1 MKSSEL
7 LEMGLPRA
15 LLPEAFQLIRTMS
28 ERGADGAE
36 MRTLFDGLIQNPQ
49 AATADPD
56 LKSLAEGIL
65 ARPKAFAPREA
76 PAPYRIWGEG
86 LEEGSL
92 RQMKSAADLPVA
104 VRGALM
110 PDAHPGYGLPIGGV
124 LATENAVIPYAVGVD
139 IACRMRMSVFDVEDA
154 AGTLAAPV
162 RDRLRVALEG
172 ETRFGVGAK
181 FNGRLRRDHPVMEA
195 DWQATPVTKQL
206 RDRAWAQLGTSG
218 SGNHF
223 VEFGLLDLARPTA
236 GLEAGSYLA
245 LLSHSGSR
253 GSGATVA
260 SHYSKLAKELH
271 PELPKEL
278 QNLAWLDLD
287 LAEGQEYW
295 HAMNLMGEYAA
306 ANHERIHYH
315 VARALG
321 FDVAAVVENHHNFAW
336 KEEHDGRELIVH
348 RKGAT
353 PAGAG
358 VLGMIPGTMADPAF
372 LVSGLGEPSSLR
384 SASHGAGRRMSRT
397 EAKRRFTWDETRKLL
412 AERDVELL
420 SADIDEAP
428 MAYKDIREVM
438 AAQTDLVEVLGTFHP
453 RMVKM
458 APAGERPED

>member
-1 MKSSEL
+1 MREGDVMKSREL
-7 LEMGLPRA
+7 LKMGLPRA
-15 LLPEAFQLIRTMS
+15 
-28 ERGADGAE
+28 
-36 MRTLFDGLIQNPQ
+36 
-49 AATADPD
+49 
-56 LKSLAEGIL
+56 
-65 ARPKAFAPREA
+65 A
-76 PAPYRIWGEG
+76 PAPYRIWGQG
-86 LEEGSL
+86 LEPGSL
-92 RQMKSAADLPVA
+92 NQMRSAADLPVA

-110 PDAHPGYGLPIGGV
+110 PDAHQGYGLPIGGV

-139 IACRMRMSVFDVEDA
+139 IACRMRMSVFDVDGA
-154 AGTLAAPV
+154 VALAPPV
-162 RDRLRVALEG
+162 RDRLRAALEG

-181 FNGRLRRDHPVMEA
+181 FDGRLRRDHPVMEA

-206 RDRAWAQLGTSG
+206 RDRAWSQLGTSG

-223 VEFGLLDLARPTA
+223 VEFGLLDVEREGA
-236 GLEAGSYLA
+236 GLAPGSYLA

-253 GSGATVA
+253 GSGAAVA
-260 SHYSKLAKELH
+260 SHYSKLAQQLH

-278 QNLAWLDLD
+278 RNLAWLDLD

-295 HAMNLMGEYAA
+295 HAMSLMGEYAA
-306 ANHERIHYH
+306 ANHERIHH
-315 VARALG
+315 HIAQALG
-321 FDVAAVVENHHNFAW
+321 FGVLAVVENHHNFAW

-353 PAGAG
+353 PAGVG

-372 LVSGLGEPSSLR
+372 LVSGRGEPDSLR

-397 EAKRRFTWDETRKLL
+397 EAKRRFTWDETRALL

-420 SADIDEAP
+420 SADLDEAP

>member
-7 LEMGLPRA
+7 LSMGLPRA

-28 ERGADGAE
+28 ERGAEGAE
-36 MRTLFDGLIQNPQ
+36 MRAFFAGLIQDPK
-49 AATADPD
+49 ASIADPE
-56 LKSLAEGIL
+56 LRPLAAGIL
-65 ARPKAFAPREA
+65 ARPKGYSPRET

-92 RQMKSAADLPVA
+92 RQMRSAADLPVA

-110 PDAHPGYGLPIGGV
+110 PDAHQGYGLPIGGV

-139 IACRMRMSVFDVEDA
+139 IACRMRLSVFDVEDA
-154 AGTLAAPV
+154 AAALASPV

-181 FNGRLRRDHPVMEA
+181 FGGGLRRDHPVMEA
-195 DWQATPVTKQL
+195 DWQATPVTKHL

-223 VEFGLLDLARPTA
+223 VEFGLLEIERAEA
-236 GLEAGSYLA
+236 GLAPGTYLA

-253 GSGATVA
+253 GSGAAVA
-260 SHYSKLAKELH
+260 SHYSKLAQELH
-271 PELPKEL
+271 PELPREL
-278 QNLAWLDLD
+278 RNLAWLDLD

-295 HAMNLMGEYAA
+295 HAMKLMGEYAA
-306 ANHERIHYH
+306 ANHERIHHH
-315 VARALG
+315 VAQALG
-321 FDVAAVVENHHNFAW
+321 FGVLAVVENHHNFAW

-372 LVSGLGEPSSLR
+372 LVSGLGEPDSLR

-397 EAKRRFTWDETRKLL
+397 EARKRFTWEETRALL
-412 AERDVELL
+412 ADRNVELI

-428 MAYKDIREVM
+428 MAYKDIRAVM
-438 AAQTDLVEVLGTFHP
+438 AAQTDLVEVLGTFLP
-453 RMVKM
+453 RLVKM

>member
-7 LEMGLPRA
+7 LSMGLPRA

-28 ERGADGAE
+28 ERGAEGAE
-36 MRTLFDGLIQNPQ
+36 MRAFFAGLIQDPK
-49 AATADPD
+49 ASIADPE
-56 LKSLAEGIL
+56 LRPLAEGIL
-65 ARPKAFAPREA
+65 ARPKGYSPRET

-92 RQMKSAADLPVA
+92 RQMRSAADLPVA

-110 PDAHPGYGLPIGGV
+110 PDAHQGYGLPIGGV

-139 IACRMRMSVFDVEDA
+139 IACRMRLSVFDVEDA
-154 AGTLAAPV
+154 AAALTSPV

-181 FNGRLRRDHPVMEA
+181 FGGGLRRDHPVMEA
-195 DWQATPVTKQL
+195 DWQATPVTKHL

-223 VEFGLLDLARPTA
+223 VEFGLLEIERAEA
-236 GLEAGSYLA
+236 GLAPGSYLA

-253 GSGATVA
+253 GSGAAVA
-260 SHYSKLAKELH
+260 SHYSKLAQELH
-271 PELPKEL
+271 PELPREL
-278 QNLAWLDLD
+278 RNLAWLDLD

-306 ANHERIHYH
+306 ANHERIHHH
-315 VARALG
+315 VAQALG
-321 FDVAAVVENHHNFAW
+321 FGVLAVVENHHNFAW

-372 LVSGLGEPSSLR
+372 LVSGLGEPDSLR

-397 EAKRRFTWDETRKLL
+397 EARKRFTWEETRALL
-412 AERDVELL
+412 ADRNVELI

-428 MAYKDIREVM
+428 MAYKNIREVM
-438 AAQTDLVEVLGTFHP
+438 AAQTDLVEVLGTFLP
-453 RMVKM
+453 RLVKM